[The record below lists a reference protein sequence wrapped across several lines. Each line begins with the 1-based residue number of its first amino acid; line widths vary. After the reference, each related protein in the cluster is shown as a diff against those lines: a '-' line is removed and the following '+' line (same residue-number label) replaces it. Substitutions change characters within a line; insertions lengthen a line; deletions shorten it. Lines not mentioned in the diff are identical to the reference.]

1 MVIATELEKI
11 YEKIDDEKIS
21 ACQLYEEAC
30 ADCPHFHPYE
40 EGCAFDTIEKKMER
54 VLNAVDPHRKHRHE
68 EN

>member
-30 ADCPHFHPYE
+30 GDCPHFHPYKE
-40 EGCAFDTIEKKMER
+40 ACAFDAIERKMKR
-54 VLNAVDPHRKHRHE
+54 VLNTVNSHSY
-68 EN
+68 